1 MTSLFGAAR
10 RYGGFAGVDPVD
22 GSRRY
27 GNCIPTEVLVLCAA
41 AGEGLVPEPADEAQ
55 EVERARQAHDIPRR
69 RRPGRPVV
77 PRAHSSKPK
86 PVVPRGAA
94 TLRLVARLH
103 VLAVR
108 PAAAPAPHV
117 APTDVTASTD
127 DVTAHAGDVVE
138 FVGALFLQPVKH
150 R

>member
-10 RYGGFAGVDPVD
+10 RYGGFAGVGPVD

-77 PRAHSSKPK
+77 PRALSSKP
-86 PVVPRGAA
+86 
-94 TLRLVARLH
+94 VARLH

-108 PAAAPAPHV
+108 PSAAPAPHV
-117 APTDVTASTD
+117 APTDVTTRTD

>member
-10 RYGGFAGVDPVD
+10 RYGGFAGVGPVD

-77 PRAHSSKPK
+77 PRALSSKP
-86 PVVPRGAA
+86 
-94 TLRLVARLH
+94 VARLH

>member
-77 PRAHSSKPK
+77 PR
-86 PVVPRGAA
+86 GAA